1 MSGAMNPGFVILL
14 NGHSSSGKT
23 SLAHALQKAAPDL
36 QLLHVSLD
44 AFRNMEPQGYW
55 ATERRPHW
63 RDQLAALCHAI
74 NATTKQYTSHGQNV
88 ILDHVLSKE
97 AWHHLLADLGGE
109 SMYLV
114 RVHCS
119 LALAEAREAKRPDRA
134 PGLARAQWE
143 SVHLGRDY
151 DLTVDT
157 SIMDSESAAAMVLA
171 WFRTQPRPAALVT
184 KQGRFGAD

>member
-1 MSGAMNPGFVILL
+1 MSPGFIILL
-14 NGHSSSGKT
+14 NGCSSSGKT

-36 QLLHVSLD
+36 HLLHVSLD
-44 AFRNMEPQGYW
+44 AFRSMEPQGYW
-55 ATERRPHW
+55 AAEDRSHW
-63 RDQLAALCHAI
+63 PARLAALCHAI

-97 AWHHLLADLGGE
+97 AWNHLRGDLRDE

-119 LALAEAREAKRPDRA
+119 LALAEAREAQRPDRA
-134 PGLARAQWE
+134 PGLARTQWE

-151 DLTVDT
+151 DFTVDT
-157 SIMDSESAAAMVLA
+157 STMDSESAAAMVLT
-171 WFRTQPRPAALVT
+171 WFRGQPRPAALGT
-184 KQGRFGAD
+184 KQGRFRAA